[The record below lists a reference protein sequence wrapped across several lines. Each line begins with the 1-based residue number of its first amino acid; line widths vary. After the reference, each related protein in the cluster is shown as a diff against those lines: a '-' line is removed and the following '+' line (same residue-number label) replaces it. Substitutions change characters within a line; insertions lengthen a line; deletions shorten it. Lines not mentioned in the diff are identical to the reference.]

1 MGALTVGARGA
12 TEGTPEMYDLEQAI
26 TGRHSTRLF
35 LRDEPVLH
43 PDPQFPTNNLT
54 VPRNGL
60 EKNFVFRDS

>member
-1 MGALTVGARGA
+1 
-12 TEGTPEMYDLEQAI
+12 MYDLEQAI
-26 TGRHSTRLF
+26 TGRHSIRLF

-60 EKNFVFRDS
+60 EKNVVFRDS